1 MKKRRTQQ
9 QIREHN
15 DHQVPKTQPKR
26 IPQSLIV
33 SRIAKRLN
41 YDYAEHE
48 VLDVLEAFGPV
59 VLEAMQNYE
68 SVRIRGLGEF
78 VFKTQKPKKYYNVAN
93 QRFEFTD
100 WSYKP
105 YLELIR
111 AAKRDIQNNVK
122 QLHVET
128 LQQPADYVLPDHE
141 QLRSYQIY
149 LAKLGQ
155 WSENKLKKF
164 TADAMKDITELS
176 RPDELEVAKTKIEA
190 YKKNLDARY
199 DRYYADILQKMQ
211 DLQDKIEI
219 ENEDDRLSVDE
230 SKESED

>member
-1 MKKRRTQQ
+1 MNRTKKRRTQQ
-9 QIREHN
+9 QIREAN
-15 DHQVPKTQPKR
+15 NHQVPKTHPKR
-26 IPQSLIV
+26 IPQSEILQ
-33 SRIAKRLN
+33 RMADLLN
-41 YDYAEHE
+41 NDYE
-48 VLDVLEAFGPV
+48 VFELQDAVEAFGKV
-59 VLEAMQNYE
+59 TLQAMAQYE
-68 SVRIRGLGEF
+68 SFRIRHLGDF
-78 VFKTQKPKKYYNVAN
+78 VFKTQKPKRYYNVAN

-100 WSYKP
+100 WAYTP
-105 YLELIR
+105 HLQLVRE
-111 AAKRDIQNNVK
+111 AKRNIQNNVK

-219 ENEDDRLSVDE
+219 ENEGDSLSAAE
-230 SKESED
+230 QEN